1 MVDVVWAPKEMPIER
16 HIVVRVHQQGTSAV
30 DRGYF

>member
-16 HIVVRVHQQGTSAV
+16 HIVGGGQGIFLRQRRT
-30 DRGYF
+30 